1 MSIYAEIN
9 RNPSRS
15 ELVKFGLIVLVGMGA
30 LGAVMEY
37 RQENH
42 TAAMGFWIAGGAV
55 MLLSLIPPIGRILY
69 ILWMGFG
76 LTIGLFTSPIV
87 MGVVYL
93 LVIVPVALIFKITKR
108 DLMRREL
115 DPKAASYWEDYPK
128 DNDPGSYI
136 RQF

>member
-15 ELVKFGLIVLVGMGA
+15 ELVKFGLIVLVGMGV

-37 RQENH
+37 KQQNH
-42 TAAMGFWIAGGAV
+42 TAAMGLWIAGGAV

-76 LTIGLFTSPIV
+76 LTIGLFTSPII
-87 MGVVYL
+87 MGILYL
-93 LVIVPVALIFKITKR
+93 LVIVPVALIFRVTKR

-115 DPKAASYWEDYPK
+115 DPKASSYWE
-128 DNDPGSYI
+128 
-136 RQF
+136 